1 MVNFRKLAKFALTG
15 SLAFGLIAAAGSMKA
30 QAAKPTVTVDYG
42 IQELTVKPASDA
54 AKHSENFYVVVEI
67 DGKVKSTDRLE
78 YARASSGA
86 TAGETIID
94 ISGLSYTKDVKFKI
108 YDEFD
113 IVDGKVTDAEVQ
125 ELTIKAQ
132 PKKIQAKFY
141 PNKASLAQIEIKA
154 DGTALSNGTA
164 ADGEDAAW
172 EYRTLY
178 SDVWVNGASL
188 TKDVLDNMGVYGT
201 TLIVRKADVTAAT
214 DADTLDSTKNSLAS
228 KEVKLK
234 IPKKANAPKAA
245 VDPLKITVTIP
256 AKAEWRIV
264 GAKLTSGTASSEAT
278 VKNKTV
284 WTASKE
290 NPTGWIA
297 ATDKKQVLSAIDLQK
312 KVPDGYKIGSNE
324 DASVLSGITVE
335 VKTAATEK
343 KAESKVGYVKLPVQ
357 GTAPVKTVDA
367 TAKDFTWEEVINE
380 KTNQVTGLRFKNTSQ
395 SAMQVAIEESSNVT
409 VGTDNKPDTVKST
422 YDSTSTKFTTVAA
435 GKEKVFPVK
444 TAAKDKYLFVR
455 FAGVKQTKTV
465 DMKLAS
471 ALTCD
476 KIVYPEAAKKE
487 LNISLTAVN
496 GTSSSDSAGSTKATL
511 TGMTTID
518 KVYFRSEDKE
528 PKFVPLN
535 STLTSLSLA
544 DANKIGSATKEKLT
558 LTAGKYFVVYE
569 ADGEGNIIKYG
580 YTKIEESHIGKAYVA
595 PSGS

>member
-42 IQELTVKPASDA
+42 LQEITVAPAA
-54 AKHSENFYVVVEI
+54 THSENFYVVVEI
-67 DGKVKSTDRLE
+67 GGKVKSTDRLE
-78 YARASSGA
+78 YARAKSGA
-86 TAGETIID
+86 AAGATTID
-94 ISGLSYTKDVKFKI
+94 ISGLNYAKDVKFKI
-108 YDEFD
+108 YDEID
-113 IVDGKVTDAEVQ
+113 IADGKVKEAEVQ
-125 ELTIKAQ
+125 ELTIKEQ

-245 VDPLKITVTIP
+245 VDPLKLTVTIP

-264 GAKLTSGTASSEAT
+264 GSER
-278 VKNKTV
+278 KDSLDNKITNKSV
-284 WTASKE
+284 WTATAA
-290 NPTGWIA
+290 NPTGWID
-297 ATDKKQVLSAIDLQK
+297 ATDKKQVLSIKDLNS
-312 KVPDGYKIGSNE
+312 KIASGAKAVDSST
-324 DASVLSGITVE
+324 DANVLLGATIE
-335 VKTAATEK
+335 VKTAVTEK
-343 KAESKVGYVKLPVQ
+343 KAESKVGYVKLPAQ
-357 GTAPVKTVDA
+357 GTAPVKTVNA

-487 LNISLTAVN
+487 LNISLTAIN

-511 TGMTTID
+511 TGMTAID

-535 STLTSLSLA
+535 SSLTSLSLA
-544 DANKIGSATKEKLT
+544 DANKIGSTTKEKLT

-569 ADGEGNIIKYG
+569 ADDNGNIIKYG